1 MKLFFLLCIILIMN
15 NKKEIY
21 HYSIKIEKKNFLLG
35 SILNIPIKKWVNNII
50 NIQNASYKLNQ
61 LKVLDSISDNSL
73 LIPKL

>member
-1 MKLFFLLCIILIMN
+1 MN